1 VPLISKDQIILMVKN
16 KKLKIVPIST
26 DKART
31 ILILEIVQKMIKD
44 IPFDKF
50 QQSRHDPKFE
60 KKLVNH
66 REYLLELVDKIN
78 TYGWHK
84 HEQKR

>member
-1 VPLISKDQIILMVKN
+1 MVKD
-16 KKLKIVPIST
+16 L
-26 DKART
+26 
-31 ILILEIVQKMIKD
+31 
-44 IPFDKF
+44 PFDKL
-50 QQSRHDPKFE
+50 QKSRYDSKFE

-66 REYLLELVDKIN
+66 RECLLELVDKIN

>member
-1 VPLISKDQIILMVKN
+1 MLLISQELTTSMVKN
-16 KKLKIVPIST
+16 KKKNIKSISWE
-26 DKART
+26 KARVIYT
-31 ILILEIVQKMIKD
+31 LEVVDRMVKD
-44 IPFDKF
+44 LPFDKL
-50 QQSRHDPKFE
+50 QKSRYDSKFE

-66 REYLLELVDKIN
+66 RECLLELVDKIN